1 MRKVSRDEARPEPE
15 RRRWRLG
22 EVVLSLPA
30 PAQATNQAAPLPGT
44 RWRDAPGR
52 GCELLVV
59 DESALSGFV
68 AGSGG
73 RVSRRWAP

>member
-1 MRKVSRDEARPEPE
+1 MSDKVRPDPE
-15 RRRWRLG
+15 RRRWREG

-30 PAQATNQAAPLPGT
+30 PARATDQAAPLPGT
-44 RWRDAPGR
+44 AWRDAAYR
-52 GCELLVV
+52 GCELVVV
-59 DESALSGFV
+59 DQAALSGFV